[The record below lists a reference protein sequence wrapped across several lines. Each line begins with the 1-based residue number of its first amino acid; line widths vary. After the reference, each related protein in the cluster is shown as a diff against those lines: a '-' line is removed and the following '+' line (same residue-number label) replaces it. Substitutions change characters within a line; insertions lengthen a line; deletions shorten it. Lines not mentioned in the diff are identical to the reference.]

1 MSDNPISSPNEVS
14 TKSTFEDWRQITNQI
29 IKRLNSL
36 YSESGANGTPDDNLH
51 VWNDAIIG
59 ASGFGTLNVTGN
71 IEVGKDLI
79 IENDLIVKGSTT
91 TVNTV
96 DLIVKDRM
104 IELNH
109 DPFYR
114 NHPYNDKLKSGLQV
128 HVGIDSD
135 NIVVSYENDWP
146 EQFNLLKNHVNSITY
161 QISEGEDYEID
172 KDKTDLIMS
181 LDEPEVTLIFDSFS
195 LQKTGDPLDKFVVGD
210 KIKGHTSGAEAV
222 IKSIVQQNSNFD
234 VEIRINYLESV
245 SERDSVFEIGEYVF
259 DPNET
264 EEDIDAALVYMQT
277 YNPEGSK
284 VQTVQNNQ
292 SLSSLD
298 LSNKKYVLRF
308 KDINGQVDNKMFLV
322 DTYDIDTKKLTIVGD
337 ASEYKTQHQ
346 YLIDL
351 DFQIQEIKTQKFY
364 WDEATKKWTFDY
376 DLNVLGDIYSNGK
389 TLWKIVPN
397 QDSEIYYNGNVA
409 VGKTVGDYTSPLA
422 KLHIVS
428 DTDDL
433 IRLNDWKF
441 SKSNDDLKLSFNTN
455 NLTFKSDN
463 SDNIILDSNGS
474 IKLSNGVI
482 RNSGG
487 SLASPSYTFHNDP
500 DTGISLGY
508 GLNFSVDGEN
518 VFRVTKPD
526 VNNTTTDGAV
536 IEKGGLVIRPSLVD
550 PSTPIEG
557 LIRYN
562 QSTKDFE
569 GYRGVNPNG
578 TGYWASFTELNQ
590 SGGAYTVYSKSD
602 TIPRLFDYSDSN
614 IDQYYWYTKL
624 TIPAP
629 TQTADY
635 IYQGKSQGSDVFCD
649 FYSFDFYGYIK
660 NGILNNNYP
669 SGSDDE
675 RGYGTTDS
683 EVFHYKFYVE
693 RDFNVIDNNGTKE
706 VTLNTDIKVKKIE
719 GINVEDKT
727 LEGFQFW
734 FVNTDSDETEIYFR
748 YPIGHSSFEIVDN
761 SIESQDFEKLETTWF
776 SEIHGYDT
784 IYQNN
789 WPPTGVHQ
797 DDDYINI
804 GQMSLWQ
811 TNLSDKNKIYYN
823 GGNVGIGTNDPL
835 TKLHVNGTIRSE
847 TLSDLPNP
855 NDNNITGYALV
866 SNSFKD
872 IISSSITIEELNQL
886 SGIDTTGQTIE
897 QRFDALDTSKWTKK
911 LDNTIYRNTN
921 VGIGDFSST
930 TLTEKL
936 VVDGNIKST
945 GYISLTE
952 GSGSGIDFK
961 VDVSGTETD
970 KASIKYFSNTER
982 LILYSKNNDD
992 GEGNNIDTGLAIGN
1006 NELLFSYDQNSH
1018 DILHEGNF
1026 ATLKTG
1032 YVENGQN
1039 YPVELSGGKMF
1050 VNVPL
1055 PDVVTTT
1062 TDGLMSSGDKL
1073 KLDGIAE
1080 NANNYTLPLATST
1093 VRGGVKVGYT
1103 TDLNSKSYAVQLDNE
1118 KMHVDVP
1125 WTDTIKW
1132 DDASGSTGIY
1142 RNTNVGIGDFSSTT
1156 LTEKFEIRNTSSGT
1170 TFLKIKS
1177 DHNTTSTCGI
1187 KMERKCFNSDNS
1199 SWNYRDYVW
1208 EFRHTADLNL
1218 TKDGSTIYYFD
1229 DSELEHVFEEK
1240 VKVNSSVTTTGTITS
1255 ETLITSE
1262 KLTLGDPVATGLPAY
1277 ATNNIVLGTEG
1288 GDIHFSNKVDTGL
1301 PINQTTKFGPSILLT
1316 TDFLKDT
1323 SDPSQGYIT
1332 VNNCALT
1339 TGYNAIDG
1347 AFFQISTSDTTDINA
1362 VLQPDNLSQ
1371 NQPIIYRENGVTLPN
1386 TNKQPKIDL
1395 NTHVDILHNLVV
1407 GGTIESLSDISV
1419 KENLEI
1425 IENPIEKIK
1434 EINGYTYNMVGK
1446 DERDAGLIAQ
1456 EVEKV
1461 LPEVVSENSDGIK
1474 SLAYGNIVALLVET
1488 VKEQQK
1494 QIDELKKQISDK

>member
-36 YSESGANGTPDDNLH
+36 YSESGENGSPDDNLH
-51 VWNDAIIG
+51 VWNDATIG
-59 ASGFGTLNVTGN
+59 TSGFGTLTVTGN
-71 IEVGKDLI
+71 VEVGKDLI

-104 IELNH
+104 VELNH

-128 HVGIDSD
+128 HVGIDSG
-135 NIVVSYENDWP
+135 NIIVSYENDWP
-146 EQFNLLKNHVNSITY
+146 EALGLFKNQVTSIEY

-172 KDKTDLIMS
+172 KDKTDLIMGT
-181 LDEPEVTLIFDSFS
+181 DEPEVTLIFDSFS

-222 IKSIVQQNSNFD
+222 IKSIVQQNSDFD

-264 EEDIDAALVYMQT
+264 QENIDAALAYMQQW
-277 YNPEGSK
+277 NSEGSK

-397 QDSEIYYNGNVA
+397 QDSQIYYNGNVA

-463 SDNIILDSNGS
+463 ADNIILDSNGS

-487 SLASPSYTFHNDP
+487 SLTSPSYTFHNDP

-569 GYRGVNPNG
+569 GYRGINPNG
-578 TGYWASFTELNQ
+578 TGDWYSFTSSND

-602 TIPRLFDYSDSN
+602 TIPNLSDYSDSN

-629 TQTADY
+629 TQTADD
-635 IYQGKSQGSDVFCD
+635 IYQGKSQGGDVFCD

-660 NGILNNNYP
+660 NRILNNNYP

-693 RDFNVIDNNGTKE
+693 RDFNVIDNSGTKE
-706 VTLNTDIKVKKIE
+706 VVLNTDIKVKKIE
-719 GINVEDKT
+719 GINVDDKT
-727 LEGFQFW
+727 LQGFQFW
-734 FVNTDSDETEIYFR
+734 FVNTNNDETEIYFR
-748 YPIGHSSFEIVDN
+748 YPIGDSGIEIVDN
-761 SIESQDFEKLETTWF
+761 SILSQDFEKLETTWF
-776 SEIHGYDT
+776 SEIHGYEST
-784 IYQNN
+784 YQNN

-804 GQMSLWQ
+804 GQMSLWE
-811 TNLSDKNKIYYN
+811 TASTDRNKIYYN
-823 GGNVGIGTNDPL
+823 GGPTGFVGIGLDNPL
-835 TKLHVNGTIRSE
+835 AKLHVDGTIRTSN
-847 TLSDLPNP
+847 L
-855 NDNNITGYALV
+855 TGDTVLV
-866 SNSFKD
+866 SNSLKD
-872 IISSSITIEELNQL
+872 IVSSSITIDELSSVSANKWL
-886 SGIDTTGQTIE
+886 STPNNID
-897 QRFDALDTSKWTKK
+897 
-911 LDNTIYRNTN
+911 IYRNTK
-921 VGIGDFSST
+921 VGVGDFSGT
-930 TLTEKL
+930 NLVEKL
-936 VVDGNIKST
+936 EVDGNIKST
-945 GYISLTE
+945 GYISLPE
-952 GSGSGIDFK
+952 GVGSGIKFK
-961 VDVSGTETD
+961 VDVNGTETD
-970 KASIKYFSNTER
+970 KASIYYLNSTEN
-982 LILYSKNNDD
+982 LILKSENVNP
-992 GEGNNIDTGLAIGN
+992 TGLIIGN
-1006 NELLFSYDQNSH
+1006 EKLLLNYDTNTYEV
-1018 DILHEGNF
+1018 LHEGNF
-1026 ATLKTG
+1026 TTLKTG

-1039 YPVELSGGKMF
+1039 YPVEEDNNGKMF
-1050 VNVPL
+1050 VNVPWV
-1055 PDVVTTT
+1055 DTDTNTTYTAGEGLSLVGTEFSLDPATSQTLGGIKLT
-1062 TDGLMSSGDKL
+1062 TSPETEVWSHPHYAV
-1073 KLDGIAE
+1073 KLDSDSRA
-1080 NANNYTLPLATST
+1080 YVT
-1093 VRGGVKVGYT
+1093 
-1103 TDLNSKSYAVQLDNE
+1103 
-1118 KMHVDVP
+1118 VP
-1125 WTDTIKW
+1125 WTDKW
-1132 DDASGSTGIY
+1132 ADAHATSGIY
-1142 RNTNVGIGDFSSTT
+1142 RDSKIGIGDFSATALTDTLELRST
-1156 LTEKFEIRNTSSGT
+1156 SGDNY
-1170 TFLKIKS
+1170 LKIKS
-1177 DHNTTSTCGI
+1177 TSESTTDLCGI
-1187 KMERKCFNSDNS
+1187 KLERKCLNANNNWIDSDYVLLFSDNG
-1199 SWNYRDYVW
+1199 
-1208 EFRHTADLNL
+1208 DLRLRQDN
-1218 TKDGSTIYYFD
+1218 TTIYRYD
-1229 DSELEHVFEEK
+1229 YTDHEHIFEDK
-1240 VKVNSSVTTTGTITS
+1240 VKVNSSIT
-1255 ETLITSE
+1255 
-1262 KLTLGDPVATGLPAY
+1262 ATGRITCDEGVIGDFTGVTLTSPASAPLQVSGGVIQNNPAFRVWGPTSSTDSTLMSNLTIRADGSLAASQSIGLYGTEDNDVYIKVESNSNNDDFLSCGIKFYNEPTVSGTQKAPVNFKLENSYVDADDGEDYSSFNLNAFFENDSNVIVEYPAY
-1277 ATNNIVLGTEG
+1277 SLISKN
-1288 GDIHFSNKVDTGL
+1288 
-1301 PINQTTKFGPSILLT
+1301 P
-1316 TDFLKDT
+1316 
-1323 SDPSQGYIT
+1323 
-1332 VNNCALT
+1332 
-1339 TGYNAIDG
+1339 
-1347 AFFQISTSDTTDINA
+1347 STSDM
-1362 VLQPDNLSQ
+1362 
-1371 NQPIIYRENGVTLPN
+1371 
-1386 TNKQPKIDL
+1386 
-1395 NTHVDILHNLVV
+1395 THKFFYKLDVI
-1407 GGTIESLSDISV
+1407 GGITASGNIESTSDIRI

-1425 IENPIEKIK
+1425 IENPIDKIK
-1434 EINGYTYNMVGK
+1434 ELNGYTYNKNGEEK
-1446 DERDAGLIAQ
+1446 RSAGLVAQ